1 MMARRIVGGSKR
13 VLLHSLTFV
22 SLGSMLFVVSA
33 CRSAGAQEIIHARAG
48 QVVAISP
55 KARTLTLK
63 TADGSA
69 VVFKE
74 VTGPE
79 PAMSFDKDVRSK
91 TVAANTFNT
100 VGAYV
105 LVFYFGFDTPT
116 AVAVEDL
123 GKTGPQRTIGSV
135 DHFDRHQHLLMLN
148 AGAAEPQKVVVSDDT
163 IVDTPEGVVKAVD
176 FHPSR
181 GEQLRCFTRPESMTA
196 LFVAPN

>member
-1 MMARRIVGGSKR
+1 MYIVLRDRTTSHRAMMARRIVGGSKR

-105 LVFYFGFDTPT
+105 VVFYFGFDTPT

-123 GKTGPQRTIGSV
+123 GRQARSGPS
-135 DHFDRHQHLLMLN
+135 
-148 AGAAEPQKVVVSDDT
+148 AALIIS
-163 IVDTPEGVVKAVD
+163 
-176 FHPSR
+176 
-181 GEQLRCFTRPESMTA
+181 TA
-196 LFVAPN
+196 TSIC